1 MAFFGVTIEKIDKVW
16 KHPNADALD
25 LASLEGIT
33 FQFVVGKDSMKPG
46 DKVVYFPVDSLLP
59 EEVKAVLPEVIV
71 SKLSGKDRNRIKTN
85 RLRGEIS
92 QGLAFGIE
100 EFPLHKFGITLG
112 EWMPQKTL
120 LFEAEMNSDSI
131 AAGIEAAQQTE
142 EATVEYKGALLPK
155 DLTKYLGV
163 EKYEPPIVDAGGYN
177 LHALP
182 MVSPYYDIEGCDRF
196 QHILDLMM
204 ADDVE
209 VVITEK
215 LEGCNSS
222 VVCELP
228 GETVRVCQ
236 RSGEIVPLPGAVSV
250 FHEAAKLEALPDKAK
265 AIAKEYGSHVAIRG
279 ELLGCSAAQGNYYK
293 LKKPTIHAFEIW
305 LNGKPIDYVEQKKI
319 TDKYGI
325 TMAPV
330 LFVGK
335 LKDFL
340 DGKTIQ
346 EASNGK
352 SVLNPALRREGI
364 VIRPTKELPTALGFG
379 RVYLKQRSP
388 DYLAKTDN

>member
-16 KHPNADALD
+16 KHPNADSLD

-59 EEVKAVLPEVIV
+59 DVVKAVLPEVVV
-71 SKLSGKDRNRIKTN
+71 SKLHGKDKNRVKTN
-85 RLRGEIS
+85 KLRGAIS
-92 QGLAFGIE
+92 QGLAFKIE
-100 EFPLHKFGITLG
+100 EMQLDKFGIILG
-112 EWMPQKTL
+112 KWAPQKTL
-120 LFEAEMNSDSI
+120 YFETTSFDAI
-131 AAGIEAAQQTE
+131 ATAAEAAE
-142 EATVEYKGALLPK
+142 PVVEATVEFMGHLLPK

-163 EKYEPPIVDAGGYN
+163 EKYEPPIVDAGGYD

-182 MVSPYYDIEGCDRF
+182 MVSPYYDIEGCDRH

-204 ADDVE
+204 RDDVE

-228 GETVRVCQ
+228 DETVRVCQ